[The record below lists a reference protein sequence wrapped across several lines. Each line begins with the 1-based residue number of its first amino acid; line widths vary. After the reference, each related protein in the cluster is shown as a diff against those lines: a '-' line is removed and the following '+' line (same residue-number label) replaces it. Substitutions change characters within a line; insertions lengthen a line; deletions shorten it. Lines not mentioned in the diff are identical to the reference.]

1 MSTDGLSSCSGW
13 WSQSRLGRRSA
24 LGGLG
29 AAGVAAIAAACGG
42 RASPRSAGPAA
53 RAQAGTPRAGGTFNL
68 FELNDFFDFDPTIQG
83 SSSPNWDATML
94 AYDTLLDFDRSANVA
109 FTDIVLRP
117 RLAQKWETPD
127 AQTYTLHLQPGVQF
141 ANQQPVNG
149 RPLSAGDVKWTL
161 EYLSRSGQFAASKLP
176 PAAYGFALPGLESVD
191 TPDDAT
197 VVVHFAQ
204 PYAPFLNYLVTST
217 MPVLAHEIYDQD
229 GNFRNRMVGTGPY
242 QLDMATTQKGSQWT
256 FKKNPGYWRKQG
268 MELDAVRYLILP
280 DTASQLAAF
289 RARQL
294 DWLLITADAT
304 AAATVRQ
311 GSPGVQELQGVNPL
325 PTQLLMNQ
333 RRTPLNDLRVRQ
345 AISLAVNHD
354 EFDKVMN
361 GGPVTWVGGLWA
373 QDAVRKA
380 LKYDPAQ
387 AKSLLAAAGLSNGVS
402 IPFLLADSDNKTPV
416 QLLQSQLKQV
426 GIDLTLDIVDK
437 ATRTAR
443 SNSND
448 FTMFYGGKAYGDPD
462 SWLYSFNFS
471 KGSSNRAGIN
481 DPRLDALILA
491 ERAEVDATKRADL
504 IKQASVYIVD
514 NAIDIP
520 VYASAVWYF
529 WQPYV
534 KNYTAH
540 WVQDDYNARD
550 VWLDK

>member
-1 MSTDGLSSCSGW
+1 MVRRDSSEF
-13 WSQSRLGRRSA
+13 WSRRVGRRRA
-24 LGGLG
+24 LAFG
-29 AAGVAAIAAACGG
+29 AATAGATAMTAACGRG
-42 RASPRSAGPAA
+42 SSHSAGPAG
-53 RAQAGTPRAGGTFNL
+53 GTQGAHPRPGGTFNL

-94 AYDTLLDFDRSANVA
+94 AYDTLLDFDRSSSVA
-109 FTDIVLRP
+109 FTDIVLKP
-117 RLAQKWETPD
+117 RLVQKWETPD

-141 ANQQPVNG
+141 ANLPPVNG
-149 RPLSAGDVKWTL
+149 RPMTAADVKWTL
-161 EYLSRSGQFAASKLP
+161 EYLSRTGQFANSKLP
-176 PAAYGFALPGLESVD
+176 PAAYGFALPGLQSVD
-191 TPDDAT
+191 TPDNST

-217 MPVLAHEIYDQD
+217 MPLLAHEIFDQD
-229 GNFRNRMVGTGPY
+229 GNFRNQMAGTGPY
-242 QLDMATTQKGSQWT
+242 QLDKSATQKGSQWL
-256 FKKNPGYWRKQG
+256 FKKNPAYWRKQG
-268 MELDAVRYLILP
+268 MYLDQVRYLILP

-294 DWLLITADAT
+294 DWLLVTADA
-304 AAATVRQ
+304 AAAGTVRQ
-311 GSPGVQELQGVNPL
+311 GSPGVQEMQGVNPL

-333 RRTPLNDLRVRQ
+333 RRTPLNDTRVRQ
-345 AISLAVNHD
+345 AISLAIDHD

-361 GGPVTWVGGLWA
+361 GGPASWVGGLWA
-373 QDAVRKA
+373 QDAARKA

-387 AKSLLAAAGLSNGVS
+387 AKSLLAAAGYANGVS
-402 IPFLLADSDNKTPV
+402 LPFLLAESDNKTPV

-448 FTMFYGGKAYGDPD
+448 FTIFFGGKAYGDPD
-462 SWLYSFNFS
+462 SWLYSFNYS

-481 DPRLDALILA
+481 DAKLDALIQA

-504 IKQASVYIVD
+504 IKQASVYIVQ
-514 NAIDIP
+514 NAIDLP

-534 KNYTAH
+534 KDYTAH
-540 WVQDDYNARD
+540 WVQDDYDARD
-550 VWLDK
+550 VWLNK